1 MSILSENN
9 PTPTSITD
17 PNKSSHLHNP
27 ELNSGTRVASGPGP
41 GPGPEVESTPLAPPT
56 EVMNTTS
63 ANTSSLSLGSPMH
76 EKIKQFDQDEV
87 DTGETNDRTIDSG
100 SGDIDDS
107 QQSHNN
113 NNNES
118 NPESSEA
125 DDEKT
130 QGMPPRMPGTFNVKG
145 LHQGDDSDNEKQYTE
160 LTKSINKRT
169 SKDSYSPG
177 TLESPGTLNA
187 LETNNV
193 SPAVIEEEQH
203 TLSLEDLSLS
213 LQHQNENARLSAP
226 RSAPPQVLASKTSS
240 FHDMSLVISS
250 STSVHK
256 IPSNPTSTRGSHL
269 SSYKSTLDPGKP
281 AQAAA
286 PPPPEIDI
294 DNLLTKS
301 ELDLETDTLSSATNS
316 PNLLRNDTLQG
327 IPTRDDENIDDLPRQ
342 LSQNTSAT
350 SRNTSGTSTSTVVK
364 NSRSGTSKST
374 STSTAHNQTA
384 AITPIIPSHNK
395 FHQQVI
401 NTNATNSSSSLEPLG
416 VGINSNLSPK
426 SGKKR
431 KSGSKV
437 RGVFSSMFGK
447 NKSTSSSSS
456 SNSGLNSHSQEVNI
470 KISTPFNAKHLAH
483 VGIDDNGSYTGLP
496 IEWERLLSASGI
508 TKKEQQQHPQA
519 VMDIVAF
526 YQDTSE
532 NPDDAAFKKF
542 HFDNNKSSSSGWS
555 NENTP
560 PATPGGSN
568 SGSGGGGGG
577 APSSPHRTPPSSI
590 IEKNNVE
597 QKVIT
602 PSQSMPTKT
611 ESKQLENQHPHEDN
625 ATQYTPRT
633 PTSHVQEG
641 QFIPSRPAPKPPSTP
656 LSSMSVSHKTP
667 SSQSL
672 PRSDSQSDIRSS
684 TPKSHQDVSPS
695 KIKIR
700 SISSKSLKSM
710 RSRKSGD
717 KFTHIAPAPPPPSL
731 PSIPKSKSHSASL
744 SSQLRPATNGSTTA
758 PIPASAAFGGEN
770 NALPKQRINEFKAH
784 RAPPPPPLAP
794 PAPPVPPAPPANLLS
809 EQTSEIP
816 QQRTAP
822 LQALADVT
830 APTNIYE
837 IQQTKYQEA
846 QQKLREKKAREL
858 EEIQR
863 LREKNERQNRQQE
876 TGQNNADTA
885 SGGSNIAPP
894 VPVPN
899 KKPPSG
905 SGGGRDAKQAA
916 LIAQKKREEKKRKN
930 LQIIAKLKTICNP
943 GDPNEL
949 YVDLVKIGQGASG
962 GVFLA
967 HDVRDKSNIV
977 AIKQMNLEQQ
987 PKKELI
993 INEILVMKG
1002 SLHPN
1007 IVNFIDSY
1015 LLKGD
1020 LWVIMEYMEG
1030 GSLTDI
1036 VTHSVMTE
1044 GQIGV
1049 VCRETLKGLK
1059 FLHSKGVI
1067 HRDIKSDNILLN
1079 MDGNIK
1085 ITDFGFCAQIN
1096 EINLKRITM
1105 VGTPYWMAPEIVSRK
1120 EYGPKVDVW
1129 SLGIMIIEMLEG
1141 EPPYLNETPLRA
1153 LYLIATNGTP
1163 KLKDPESLSYDIRK
1177 FLAWCLQVDFNK
1189 RADADELLH
1198 DNFITECDDVS
1209 SLSPLVKIARLKKMS
1224 ESD

>member
-9 PTPTSITD
+9 STPTSITD
-17 PNKSSHLHNP
+17 PRKTSHSHNTESNPRSRVSS
-27 ELNSGTRVASGPGP
+27 A
-41 GPGPEVESTPLAPPT
+41 PEVGSTPLAPPT
-56 EVMNTTS
+56 QVMNTTS

-76 EKIKQFDQDEV
+76 EKIKQFDQDRV
-87 DTGETNDRTIDSG
+87 DTGEINDAFTKSV
-100 SGDIDDS
+100 SGDVDDL
-107 QQSHNN
+107 QQSRNN
-113 NNNES
+113 HIESDKEQNED
-118 NPESSEA
+118 

-145 LHQGDDSDNEKQYTE
+145 LHQNDDSDNEKQYTE

-177 TLESPGTLNA
+177 TLESPGTINA
-187 LETNNV
+187 MDANNV
-193 SPAVIEEEQH
+193 SPAVIEEEQ
-203 TLSLEDLSLS
+203 TQSFQDVPST
-213 LQHQNENARLSAP
+213 LQHQNENASLSAP
-226 RSAPPQVLASKTSS
+226 RSGPPPIPNSKTSS
-240 FHDMSLVISS
+240 YHDMSLDISS
-250 STSVHK
+250 SASVHK

-281 AQAAA
+281 SQAA
-286 PPPPEIDI
+286 PPVDI

-301 ELDLETDTLSSATNS
+301 ELDLEPDTSSSATDS

-342 LSQNTSAT
+342 LSQNTSGT

-364 NSRSGTSKST
+364 NSRSGTAK
-374 STSTAHNQTA
+374 STAHNQTA
-384 AITPIIPSHNK
+384 AITPVIPNHNK
-395 FHQQVI
+395 FHQQ
-401 NTNATNSSSSLEPLG
+401 ATNTSSSSLEPLG

-426 SGKKR
+426 NGKKR
-431 KSGSKV
+431 KSGGKV

-447 NKSTSSSSS
+447 SKSSSSSSS
-456 SNSGLNSHSQEVNI
+456 SNSALNSHSQEVNI

-542 HFDNNKSSSSGWS
+542 QFDNNKSSSSGWS

-560 PATPGGSN
+560 PATPGGS
-568 SGSGGGGGG
+568 SSGGG
-577 APSSPHRTPPSSI
+577 APSSPHRTPPSSVVERSSI
-590 IEKNNVE
+590 E
-597 QKVIT
+597 QKTST
-602 PSQSMPTKT
+602 PSQSVPKT
-611 ESKQLENQHPHEDN
+611 DSKQLQHDDN
-625 ATQYTPRT
+625 VQYTPKT
-633 PTSHVQEG
+633 PTSHIQEN

-656 LSSMSVSHKTP
+656 LSAMSGSHRTP
-667 SSQSL
+667 SSQPL
-672 PRSDSQSDIRSS
+672 PRNDSQSDLRSS
-684 TPKSHQDVSPS
+684 TPKSHQEVSPN

-700 SISSKSLKSM
+700 SLSSKSLKSM

-731 PSIPKSKSHSASL
+731 PVIPKSKSHSASL

-758 PIPASAAFGGEN
+758 PIPSSAAFGEN
-770 NALPKQRINEFKAH
+770 NALPKQRVNEFKAH
-784 RAPPPPPLAP
+784 RAPPPPPP
-794 PAPPVPPAPPANLLS
+794 PPPPPANILS
-809 EQTSEIP
+809 DQNVEIP

-822 LQALADVT
+822 LQALADAT

-846 QQKLREKKAREL
+846 QQKLREKKAREI
-858 EEIQR
+858 EEIQK
-863 LREKNERQNRQQE
+863 LREKNKQHNAEQNISELRTNAAT
-876 TGQNNADTA
+876 TGTAGASNN
-885 SGGSNIAPP
+885 APP
-894 VPVPN
+894 VPIPN
-899 KKPPSG
+899 KKQPTG

-949 YVDLVKIGQGASG
+949 YIDLVKIGQGASG

-967 HDVRDKSNIV
+967 HDIRDRSNIV

-1198 DNFITECDDVS
+1198 DAFITGCDDVS

-1224 ESD
+1224 ESEQ

>member
-1 MSILSENN
+1 
-9 PTPTSITD
+9 
-17 PNKSSHLHNP
+17 
-27 ELNSGTRVASGPGP
+27 
-41 GPGPEVESTPLAPPT
+41 
-56 EVMNTTS
+56 MNTTS

-203 TLSLEDLSLS
+203 TSSLEDLSLS

-226 RSAPPQVLASKTSS
+226 RSAPPQ
-240 FHDMSLVISS
+240 
-250 STSVHK
+250 

-301 ELDLETDTLSSATNS
+301 ELDSETDTLSSATNS

-327 IPTRDDENIDDLPRQ
+327 IPTRDDENIDDSPRQ

-416 VGINSNLSPK
+416 VGINSNSSPKMGK
-426 SGKKR
+426 SGKVEV
-431 KSGSKV
+431 KSE
-437 RGVFSSMFGK
+437 
-447 NKSTSSSSS
+447 
-456 SNSGLNSHSQEVNI
+456 EVNI

-560 PATPGGSN
+560 PATP
-568 SGSGGGGGG
+568 
-577 APSSPHRTPPSSI
+577 
-590 IEKNNVE
+590 
-597 QKVIT
+597 
-602 PSQSMPTKT
+602 SMPTKT
-611 ESKQLENQHPHEDN
+611 ESKQSENQHPHEDN

-758 PIPASAAFGGEN
+758 LFQQVPR
-770 NALPKQRINEFKAH
+770 LVAH
-784 RAPPPPPLAP
+784 RAPPPPPSAP

-822 LQALADVT
+822 SQALADVT

-949 YVDLVKIGQGASG
+949 YVDLVKIGQGAS
-962 GVFLA
+962 VEFSLLMMF
-967 HDVRDKSNIV
+967 V
-977 AIKQMNLEQQ
+977 
-987 PKKELI
+987 
-993 INEILVMKG
+993 IN
-1002 SLHPN
+1002 P
-1007 IVNFIDSY
+1007 
-1015 LLKGD
+1015 
-1020 LWVIMEYMEG
+1020 
-1030 GSLTDI
+1030 
-1036 VTHSVMTE
+1036 
-1044 GQIGV
+1044 
-1049 VCRETLKGLK
+1049 
-1059 FLHSKGVI
+1059 
-1067 HRDIKSDNILLN
+1067 ILL
-1079 MDGNIK
+1079 
-1085 ITDFGFCAQIN
+1085 
-1096 EINLKRITM
+1096 
-1105 VGTPYWMAPEIVSRK
+1105 P
-1120 EYGPKVDVW
+1120 
-1129 SLGIMIIEMLEG
+1129 
-1141 EPPYLNETPLRA
+1141 
-1153 LYLIATNGTP
+1153 
-1163 KLKDPESLSYDIRK
+1163 
-1177 FLAWCLQVDFNK
+1177 
-1189 RADADELLH
+1189 
-1198 DNFITECDDVS
+1198 
-1209 SLSPLVKIARLKKMS
+1209 
-1224 ESD
+1224 